1 MNSKPTSVA
10 SGPEAA
16 QLTVYKQ
23 EKWEMRIKKI
33 QKITLEFEVIYCMF

>member
-23 EKWEMRIKKI
+23 EKWEIRIKKYR
-33 QKITLEFEVIYCMF
+33 KSH